1 MSHLQIYNCGNI
13 EKITNSL
20 VITSKE
26 QDMINSMGENLQ
38 LLYNNKIEKDTQERI
53 KHAFI
58 NIFSKIFKHKGGKK
72 ERYSKKGGNGN
83 NNELIIKDKSKTN
96 KYNNITS
103 YDFFA
108 FFIFI
113 IGIFIL
119 AIAIYQA
126 YKFCNS
132 PSMSDVSVIEEFRNT
147 INDLTN
153 EELGYLSYVWKILTG
168 TTASVMSKKINE
180 INHIIL
186 DELKDLAIEIN
197 NKAIK
202 QCVLER
208 PDSAFGMITNVVQTW
223 LRSDQQAT
231 CIYNAN
237 INLYELERLSRVNSL
252 KFLYEHKLEEILSVR
267 DMIKYGTGLISMSS
281 GYLTYRYKQLKNT
294 SPNSMIPNPS
304 SQVEQI
310 EGGRKIKKT
319 KKYIKRKTNK
329 KKTNKKKTNKRKT
342 NKRKTNKRKN
352 Q

>member
-83 NNELIIKDKSKTN
+83 NNELIIKDQSKTN
-96 KYNNITS
+96 KYNNITR
-103 YDFFA
+103 YDFSA

-113 IGIFIL
+113 VGIFIL
-119 AIAIYQA
+119 AIGIYQA
-126 YKFCNS
+126 YKFCNT

-153 EELGYLSYVWKILTG
+153 EELGYLSYVWNIFTC
-168 TTASVMSKKINE
+168 TTTSVMSKKINE
-180 INHIIL
+180 INHIIF
-186 DELKDLAIEIN
+186 DELKDMAIEIN
-197 NKAIK
+197 KKAIN
-202 QCVLER
+202 QCLLER
-208 PDSAFGMITNVVQTW
+208 PDSVFGIITNAVQTY
-223 LRSDQQAT
+223 LRSDQQAK

-237 INLYELERLSRVNSL
+237 ISLYELERATRVSNL
-252 KFLYEHKLEEILSVR
+252 KFLYENKLEAILSVR
-267 DMIKYGTGLISMSS
+267 DMIKYGTGLISTST
-281 GYLTYRYKQLKNT
+281 GYLIYRYNQLKNT

-329 KKTNKKKTNKRKT
+329 KKTNKRKTNKRKT

-352 Q
+352 K